1 MCPVLAPRKQDQ
13 DPANAE
19 TLAAPYADEHHSG
32 MPIQALS
39 AAMHQSQN
47 RPAGLRP
54 QGHPRS
60 AARLFPLGSLSFP
73 IFRKKS
79 EPRHSIVT

>member
-1 MCPVLAPRKQDQ
+1 
-13 DPANAE
+13 
-19 TLAAPYADEHHSG
+19 

-47 RPAGLRP
+47 HPAGLKP

-60 AARLFPLGSLSFP
+60 AARLFPLCSLSFP

-79 EPRHSIVT
+79 ELRHSIVI